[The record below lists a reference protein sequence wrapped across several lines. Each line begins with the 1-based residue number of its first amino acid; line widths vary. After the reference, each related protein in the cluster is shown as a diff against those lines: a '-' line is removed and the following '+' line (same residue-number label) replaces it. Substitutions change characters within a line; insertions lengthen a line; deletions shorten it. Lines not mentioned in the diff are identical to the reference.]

1 MEGVQPSQ
9 PQKKKPSHP
18 EAVAQSLLVVRGD
31 DKAAQDEEKID
42 EKPGVAQE
50 RHSVQM
56 AVGVQMEQG
65 HQARSDSAPAVQYHE
80 SFHVRPERV
89 VCLGLA
95 AHSDVQTIRLR
106 WWATITRRSST
117 ALRLSARHSNTLLS
131 LRTAAMISGGL
142 KDAWETQVTVAA
154 PYRSSLRE
162 VRT

>member
-65 HQARSDSAPAVQYHE
+65 HQARSDSAPAIQYHE
-80 SFHVRPERV
+80 SSMFDPNAWFV
-89 VCLGLA
+89 LIG
-95 AHSDVQTIRLR
+95 RL
-106 WWATITRRSST
+106 
-117 ALRLSARHSNTLLS
+117 TLTCNRFGS
-131 LRTAAMISGGL
+131 
-142 KDAWETQVTVAA
+142 
-154 PYRSSLRE
+154 
-162 VRT
+162 

>member
-9 PQKKKPSHP
+9 PQEKKPSHP

-80 SFHVRPERV
+80 SFHVRPERL
-89 VCLGLA
+89 VCLGRA

-106 WWATITRRSST
+106 LSATITRRSST
-117 ALRLSARHSNTLLS
+117 ALPPWSRAGPVPGIRLPPPAGSPPRGAACTG
-131 LRTAAMISGGL
+131 RTAA
-142 KDAWETQVTVAA
+142 A
-154 PYRSSLRE
+154 YRANR
-162 VRT
+162 RT